1 MIQVESKG
9 QQVLL
14 GYGPANHQD
23 YSFLTSLFLMLRFDR
38 GAGNFYIMPVPNKRV
53 ARVNLACD
61 EKLKAEGGPD
71 LKSLDFFTN
80 IYIYIVLHID
90 QNESSMPLKDSIA
103 IIAISLLMCFFPGG
117 IRNTQSVM
125 AADQKF

>member
-61 EKLKAEGGPD
+61 ENLKAEGGPD

-80 IYIYIVLHID
+80 ITSH
-90 QNESSMPLKDSIA
+90 
-103 IIAISLLMCFFPGG
+103 
-117 IRNTQSVM
+117 
-125 AADQKF
+125 